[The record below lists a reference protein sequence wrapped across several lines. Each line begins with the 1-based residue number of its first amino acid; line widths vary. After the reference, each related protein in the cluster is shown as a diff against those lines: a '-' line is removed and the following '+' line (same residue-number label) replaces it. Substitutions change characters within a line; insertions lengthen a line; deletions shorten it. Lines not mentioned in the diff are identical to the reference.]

1 MANTFEQMCSDIRND
16 MRADG
21 LYDMADGSVYWDIA
35 EAMLFD
41 PEFKRLAQQ
50 RFPLIKDDQ
59 VLRER
64 VADCI
69 AFQFRLNTGMC
80 LHCSTCQYT
89 LYTVKQQVGD
99 SNGYC
104 SSY

>member
-69 AFQFRLNTGMC
+69 AF
-80 LHCSTCQYT
+80 
-89 LYTVKQQVGD
+89 
-99 SNGYC
+99 
-104 SSY
+104 

>member
-21 LYDMADGSVYWDIA
+21 LYDMGDESVYWDIA
-35 EAMLFD
+35 ESMLFD
-41 PEFKRLAQQ
+41 PEFKRLAQR
-50 RFPLIKDDQ
+50 RFPLVKDDQ

-69 AFQFRLNTGMC
+69 AF
-80 LHCSTCQYT
+80 
-89 LYTVKQQVGD
+89 
-99 SNGYC
+99 
-104 SSY
+104 